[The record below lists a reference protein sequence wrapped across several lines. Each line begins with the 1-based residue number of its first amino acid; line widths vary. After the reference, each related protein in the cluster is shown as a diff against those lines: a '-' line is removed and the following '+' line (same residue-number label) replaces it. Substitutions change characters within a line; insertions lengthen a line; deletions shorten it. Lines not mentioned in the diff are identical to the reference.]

1 MKKLVSLLLALVLL
15 VSVSACGQP
24 STGRSEEDE
33 GPTWQE
39 QYDLG
44 IRYLE
49 EGNYEEAVIAF
60 TAAIEIDPKRAET
73 YEGAADAYI
82 GLGDYEKANDILTLG
97 QENCGDLE
105 GFTRRLTNIAF
116 LQSGNIGI
124 QITDFYFDQEEY
136 LAGTETDFLVSVAY
150 RCPEGQDCILMIG
163 ANTGEPDVFNMM
175 DEDFAVTGSGRY
187 QFRVSATPV
196 QWEEAYFGI
205 YVNLSEAAHG
215 ETWTPFAMDAL
226 YIDPA
231 GNVSG
236 YDGMNS

>member
-1 MKKLVSLLLALVLL
+1 MKKNFGLYLILFALLLC
-15 VSVSACGQP
+15 SCGQP

-150 RCPEGQDCILMIG
+150 RCPEGEDCILMIG